1 MQPKAHA
8 RSRGKLQRDG
18 VNRKAI
24 PIDPSSTAT
33 TADGDPAP
41 GRHHHPGRPPLP
53 RTAATSIPASQDRTG
68 EDSSSPSAPLPR
80 DGSTRP
86 RGPPL
91 ASPTNKCE
99 RRGGRSPFLSLEHS
113 QLSLSLP
120 VSLSSGW
127 MDGALTFSLS
137 LSSPL
142 LVYLFLLP
150 GHPSIPTHPSNP
162 LRLLSLSLSL
172 AVQPSPRNNTAQQ
185 LAPPPRHQCFAGRA
199 GGRPGQ

>member
-1 MQPKAHA
+1 MESTGKQS
-8 RSRGKLQRDG
+8 RSIRP
-18 VNRKAI
+18 A
-24 PIDPSSTAT
+24 PPPPPTAT
-33 TADGDPAP
+33 RHQVGTTIPAVRRSH
-41 GRHHHPGRPPLP
+41 GRLRRASLP
-53 RTAATSIPASQDRTG
+53 RRTGQDRRG
-68 EDSSSPSAPLPR
+68 LVVSLRSAPLPR

-172 AVQPSPRNNTAQQ
+172 SQSNQVLGITQRNNSHHHHAI
-185 LAPPPRHQCFAGRA
+185 HQCFAGRA